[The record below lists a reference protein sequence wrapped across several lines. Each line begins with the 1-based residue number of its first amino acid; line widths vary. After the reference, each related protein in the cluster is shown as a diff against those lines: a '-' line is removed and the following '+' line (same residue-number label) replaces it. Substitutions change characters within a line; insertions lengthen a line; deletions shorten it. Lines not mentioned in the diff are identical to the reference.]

1 MDYQHFSLTG
11 SPFQAASPSGALFLS
26 PTHVKGLATLE
37 WGLSEELNGFT
48 LLTGEAGTG
57 KTTLIYSLLQRDFK
71 QVRIAYIV
79 DPKLSFLEL
88 LRVILDQLN
97 LYSKGSTKL
106 DYLEALDRFLKL
118 RRKEERV
125 AVIIDESQD
134 LSDDGLEE
142 LRLLSNHGQQND
154 RCLQLIL
161 VGQPELAERLK
172 KPELRQLNQ
181 RISTRGEL
189 SPLDPE
195 QAMKYVECRL
205 RAQGGECTDV
215 FERRALERLL
225 QHSDG
230 IPRQINVICHNAM
243 LLAYSKGAKK
253 VDLKT
258 AIIAA
263 REYDD
268 SFLTTGQISS
278 APHLQGRPALIGG
291 AIVSAAL
298 TSALLGFVYLHV
310 PSDQTVKQTVSSD
323 QAIEQTVRPDQ
334 GVKQLGMVGYADPA
348 AIPPAAAPLASH
360 PVEHQTSLAPG
371 AAVLKTPK
379 GAVTGPAKAPE
390 MRAVPAP
397 PAAVAV
403 NAATQEQTRV
413 PASLERRRQITVR
426 YGDTLENLA
435 IHYFRSRSGINAL
448 IDANPQL
455 TNINRLSIGQI
466 IYLPSDSTPKAS
478 HDHHSLIS
486 STELPSH
493 VDAGGGDTSGPNTTP
508 VENSSSSSDSGPSAV
523 PDHNAANAG
532 VGRNVSTVS
541 AGNHAVDATANL
553 SAAAAVVP
561 DRPNLSLLKVAP
573 KEKLAQVQK
582 PKATDHDEP
591 TSAAR

>member
-1 MDYQHFSLTG
+1 MDYQHFRLTG
-11 SPFQAASPSGALFLS
+11 SPFQAASPSSAIFLS

-37 WGLSEELNGFT
+37 SGLSEELNGFT

-57 KTTLIYSLLQRDFK
+57 KTTVIYSLLQRDFK

-79 DPKLSFLEL
+79 DPKLSFLEIM
-88 LRVILDQLN
+88 RVILDQLN

-125 AVIIDESQD
+125 AVIIDEAQD

-189 SPLDPE
+189 SALDSE

-215 FERRALERLL
+215 FEPRALKRLL

-230 IPRQINVICHNAM
+230 IPRKINVICHNAM

-278 APHLQGRPALIGG
+278 APHLQGGPALIGG
-291 AIVSAAL
+291 AIVSATI
-298 TSALLGFVYLHV
+298 TSALLGFFYLHV
-310 PSDQTVKQTVSSD
+310 PLEQAVKQTVSSE
-323 QAIEQTVRPDQ
+323 QAMEQTVRPDQ
-334 GVKQLGMVGYADPA
+334 TVKQLGMVGYADPA
-348 AIPPAAAPLASH
+348 TSPPAVAPRASQS
-360 PVEHQTSLAPG
+360 VENQTSLAPG
-371 AAVLKTPK
+371 AAVHKAPK
-379 GAVTGPAKAPE
+379 GAVTGPVTAPE
-390 MRAVPAP
+390 MGTVPAP

-403 NAATQEQTRV
+403 SAATHKQNGV

-426 YGDTLENLA
+426 YGDTLEGLA
-435 IHYFRSRSGINAL
+435 IHYFRSRSGINDL

-455 TNINRLSIGQI
+455 TNINQLSIGQI
-466 IYLPSDSTPKAS
+466 IYLPSGSTPKAS

-493 VDAGGGDTSGPNTTP
+493 VDAGGSDASGPNTAR
-508 VENSSSSSDSGPSAV
+508 VENPSSSSASKPSAV

-553 SAAAAVVP
+553 SAAAALVP
-561 DRPNLSLLKVAP
+561 DRTNLSLLKVAP
-573 KEKLAQVQK
+573 EGRIGTGAEAKSDQ
-582 PKATDHDEP
+582 P
-591 TSAAR
+591 R

>member
-1 MDYQHFSLTG
+1 MDYQHFRLTG

-97 LYSKGSTKL
+97 LYSTGSTKL

-118 RRKEERV
+118 RSKEERV

-181 RISTRGEL
+181 RISTRGQL

-230 IPRQINVICHNAM
+230 IPRKINVICHNAM
-243 LLAYSKGAKK
+243 VLAYSKGAKK
-253 VDLKT
+253 VDLET
-258 AIIAA
+258 AMMTA

-310 PSDQTVKQTVSSD
+310 PSDQIVKQTVSSD
-323 QAIEQTVRPDQ
+323 QAMEQTVRPDQ
-334 GVKQLGMVGYADPA
+334 TAKQLGMVGYADPA
-348 AIPPAAAPLASH
+348 AIPPAVAPLASH

-371 AAVLKTPK
+371 AAVHKAPK

-403 NAATQEQTRV
+403 NAATHEQTGV
-413 PASLERRRQITVR
+413 PLSLERRRQITVR
-426 YGDTLENLA
+426 YGDTLEGLA

-486 STELPSH
+486 STELLHH
-493 VDAGGGDTSGPNTTP
+493 VDAGGGDTSGPNTAP
-508 VENSSSSSDSGPSAV
+508 VENPSSSSASGPSAV
-523 PDHNAANAG
+523 PDHNGTNAG

-561 DRPNLSLLKVAP
+561 DRPNLSLLKLAP
-573 KEKLAQVQK
+573 EGKIGTGAEAESD
-582 PKATDHDEP
+582 PP
-591 TSAAR
+591 R